1 MKTLW
6 RWIGIILFCSLFF
19 GGYTKR
25 FPFEMWSEGRQTN
38 GFMDQVVLKD
48 KVEALPEKMEWD
60 LGVQSKTTALEEF
73 EIYVKKLFSEEN
85 LAELDQFR
93 ISRTIKWEEA
103 AQWAADSPYF
113 AHFASYPEYQFW
125 SEGVILLQVD
135 LNGDGK
141 EDWIEYLPSV
151 GRDMMYIFNYTDSLV
166 IYLSNEKGE
175 YTIPYYHSNFV
186 TSWFYNDSLSVIYY
200 QDAYFLI
207 FEEAY
212 LNCYE
217 MIIYQV
223 EEGVLT
229 ERLILRWNYGEVLAT
244 TLFCTEEQRE
254 MAELFCK
261 EAELYYREEGE
272 EADHL
277 FEGNQETPIMEGS
290 KEHFLL
296 EQLERKARY
305 QEKERWERTYQET
318 YGKEYSFYVSS
329 TVPSTIFLSS
339 ERKPSALE
347 EAFQSDLDQD
357 GEMEYYAKKKWY
369 LGLEISLHGRS
380 YFYRT
385 GELYGNGKYEGKEG
399 LQYVLVKDGKL
410 IDFKSLCGLEL
421 WTEEYM
427 PSMFWVEEEKGEVIT
442 YVKYYDEYYKKSL
455 IEGYEIREGSYEKV
469 LSVLYQPEILFTR
482 KYQKKTEEEKKKGLT
497 YMIYLEQTDE
507 TGYPKLYGLEEE
519 QEKKLNEKLE
529 EYTDERK
536 GAFLEWYGGGI
547 HSVNVGILSA
557 TKENVVF
564 SYRIHGYYKWEV
576 CYIVFMMDLETGE
589 IHELEFDMGDLCLQ
603 KAGW

>member
-48 KVEALPEKMEWD
+48 KVEALPEKLEWD

-113 AHFASYPEYQFW
+113 AHFAFYSEYQLW
-125 SEGVILLQVD
+125 SDGVTLLQVD

-141 EDWIEYLPSV
+141 EDWIEYLDTV
-151 GRDMMYIFNYTDSLV
+151 GESAMQYFGYLSSLV

-175 YTIPYYHSNFV
+175 YTVTYYHSNFITNWDYYAPIFV
-186 TSWFYNDSLSVIYY
+186 VCY

-207 FEEAY
+207 FEKAY
-212 LNCYE
+212 SNCYK

-229 ERLILRWNYGEVLAT
+229 ERLILRWGYGEVLAT
-244 TLFCTEEQRE
+244 TLFCTEGQRE
-254 MAELFCK
+254 MAELLCK

-272 EADHL
+272 GFSQL
-277 FEGNQETPIMEGS
+277 FKGNQEKPIMEGS
-290 KEHFLL
+290 KEHLLL
-296 EQLERKARY
+296 EQLELEANY
-305 QEKERWERTYQET
+305 QERERLKRKYQEM
-318 YGKEYSFYVSS
+318 YGKEVSFYLK
-329 TVPSTIFLSS
+329 TVVPMVFSDIL
-339 ERKPSALE
+339 LE
-347 EAFQSDLDQD
+347 EGSYALAWTFQSDLDQD
-357 GEMEYYAKKKWY
+357 GEMELYAKETSY
-369 LGLEISLHGRS
+369 LGVEVYNSVSS
-380 YFYRT
+380 YSYRT
-385 GELYGNGKYEGKEG
+385 GELYGKYEGKRG
-399 LQYVLVKDGKL
+399 LQYAMVKNGKL
-410 IDFKSLCGLEL
+410 INFESLCGLEL

>member
-1 MKTLW
+1 MKNLW
-6 RWIGIILFCSLFF
+6 RWIGIVLFCSLFF
-19 GGYTKR
+19 WGYTKR

-48 KVEALPEKMEWD
+48 KVEALPEKLEWD

-73 EIYVKKLFSEEN
+73 EIYVKKLFLEEN

-125 SEGVILLQVD
+125 SDSVILLQVD

-141 EDWIEYLPSV
+141 EDWIEYLHNV
-151 GRDMMYIFNYTDSLV
+151 GSDMMHIFNYTDSLV

-186 TSWFYNDSLSVIYY
+186 TNWSYNSPVSVIYY

-207 FEEAY
+207 FEKAY
-212 LNCYE
+212 SNCYK

-223 EEGVLT
+223 EKGVLT
-229 ERLILRWNYGEVLAT
+229 ERLILRWEYGEVLAT

-254 MAELFCK
+254 MADLFCK
-261 EAELYYREEGE
+261 KAELYYREEGE

-277 FEGNQETPIMEGS
+277 FEGNQEKPIMELS
-290 KEHFLL
+290 EEHFLL
-296 EQLERKARY
+296 EQLENEAIYQKKKRLKKEY
-305 QEKERWERTYQET
+305 QEM
-318 YGKEYSFYVSS
+318 YGKEVSFGSGFLIIPSMFS
-329 TVPSTIFLSS
+329 TYQGRSIALS
-339 ERKPSALE
+339 R
-347 EAFQSDLDQD
+347 AFQSDLDQD
-357 GEMEYYAKKKWY
+357 GEMEFYAKEVMY
-369 LGLEISLHGRS
+369 LGVNISLHGQS
-380 YFYRT
+380 YRYRT
-385 GELYGNGKYEGKEG
+385 GELYGKYEGKEG

-455 IEGYEIREGSYEKV
+455 IEGYKIREGSYEKV
-469 LSVLYQPEILFTR
+469 LSVLYQPEIVFTR

-497 YMIYLEQTDE
+497 YMVYLEQTDE

-519 QEKKLNEKLE
+519 WEKELNEKLE
-529 EYTDERK
+529 VYMDERK
-536 GAFLEWYGGGI
+536 EAFFERYPCGVR
-547 HSVNVGILSA
+547 SVNLGILST
-557 TKENVVF
+557 TKEKVVF
-564 SYRIHGYYKWEV
+564 YYEIHG
-576 CYIVFMMDLETGE
+576 CYTPDSLDLIFMMDLETGE
-589 IHELEFDMGDLCLQ
+589 IHESGEYDVGHWYFQ
-603 KAGW
+603 KVGW